1 MQLIHKFKLIQ
12 IFILFFIL
20 FYFLNIK
27 YNFKIKDND
36 IKNKYYYDFKNNK
49 IPSNKLN
56 KYLEYINNSKNG
68 IIMYKQNLIKS
79 KFPKVTIVISMYNRE
94 DYINSTLKSAQNQR
108 MKDLEIIVVDDFS
121 SDNSIKYVEE
131 AQKLDSRIFLIKNN
145 KRKGTLFSKSIGVL
159 YAKSKYIQSLDSDDM
174 ICFENYTE
182 ILYEESEIGN
192 YDYIV
197 CDYII
202 INLRQKT
209 IFFKKYFNNVI
220 LWQKFIKTEIYKNI
234 IYKIGNNILN
244 KGIIQLDD
252 NFIDIFLKGFYYKHL
267 NIVGIFHFIHYKNH
281 QWETKFNNNEDK
293 NKFCEELLDTID
305 ALYDVLENDRKSKL
319 YSYGELNTLF
329 IKTKCFIIKNIR
341 GKIIKVFLKFYKSK
355 FFNNNEK
362 NYIRYLLRIIGIII
376 KYK

>member
-12 IFILFFIL
+12 IFILIFIL

-27 YNFKIKDND
+27 YHFKIKDND

-79 KFPKVTIVISMYNRE
+79 KYPKVTIVISMYNRE

-108 MKDLEIIVVDDFS
+108 MKDLEIIIVDDFS

-209 IFFKKYFNNVI
+209 ILFKKYFNNVI

-319 YSYGELNTLF
+319 YSYDELN
-329 IKTKCFIIKNIR
+329 INKN
-341 GKIIKVFLKFYKSK
+341 
-355 FFNNNEK
+355 
-362 NYIRYLLRIIGIII
+362 
-376 KYK
+376 